1 MQNYA
6 DGKYL
11 GVVDEHT
18 ALGYQKYSGLLL
30 SVQRRSTNG
39 LTASANYTLS
49 KCMGLPT
56 QGGTTPNVGTGY
68 VDPTNPEYD
77 YGPCDTDRR
86 HLFNMALVWM
96 TPDFRNSALRAVAS
110 NWSVSGIARF
120 FSGRPLNVTLTSD
133 PARTGIANQRP
144 NLVLDNPYGD
154 KSYTNYLNRAAFAEP
169 ALGTLGNLQRN
180 SIVGPGNK
188 AVDLSL
194 VRRFRFGANVVEAR
208 VEAFNAFNWF
218 NPGLVNAPVTNYNN
232 TQFGQ
237 ITSADDPRIMQFALK
252 YSF

>member
-1 MQNYA
+1 
-6 DGKYL
+6 
-11 GVVDEHT
+11 
-18 ALGYQKYSGLLL
+18 
-30 SVQRRSTNG
+30 
-39 LTASANYTLS
+39 
-49 KCMGLPT
+49 MGLPT

-68 VDPTNPEYD
+68 VDPTNPAYD

-86 HLFNMALVWM
+86 HLFNMALIWM
-96 TPDFRNSALRAVAS
+96 TPDFQNTALRAVAS
-110 NWSVSGIARF
+110 NWSISGIGRF

-144 NLVLDNPYGD
+144 NLVLDSPYGD
-154 KSYTNYLNRAAFAEP
+154 KSYGNYLNRAAFAEP

-180 SIVGPGNK
+180 SIEGPGNK

-194 VRRFRFGANVVEAR
+194 VRRFRFGTNVIEAR
-208 VEAFNAFNWF
+208 VESFNTFNWF

-237 ITSADDPRIMQFALK
+237 ITSAEDPRIMQFALK

>member
-1 MQNYA
+1 
-6 DGKYL
+6 
-11 GVVDEHT
+11 
-18 ALGYQKYSGLLL
+18 
-30 SVQRRSTNG
+30 
-39 LTASANYTLS
+39 
-49 KCMGLPT
+49 MGLPT

-86 HLFNMALVWM
+86 HLFNMTLQVR
-96 TPDFRNSALRAVAS
+96 TPDFRNTALRLAAS
-110 NWSVSGIARF
+110 NWTLSGIGRF

-133 PARTGIANQRP
+133 PARTGIAGQRP
-144 NLVLDNPYGD
+144 NLVLDDPYGA
-154 KSYTNYLNRAAFAEP
+154 KTYTNYLNPKAFAEP

-194 VRRFRFGANVVEAR
+194 VRLFRFGTHAVEAR

-218 NPGLVNAPVTNYNN
+218 NPSDNPLTINNSPIVNFNN
-232 TQFGQ
+232 VNFGQ
-237 ITSADDPRIMQFALK
+237 ILAAGDPRIMQFALK